1 MRFTSAPRLAQE
13 ISPTHALEIARER
26 FPNLCC
32 GGILAK
38 RAVGAPV
45 DLDDI
50 AHALEVL
57 AWCRRSEEPSCHS
70 FDLRRLI
77 GGQLGAT
84 ITACVALGFDVHSWF
99 GVTSFSPHALIA
111 VNEADVARVA
121 QLGLTI

>member
-1 MRFTSAPRLAQE
+1 MAQE
-13 ISPTHALEIARER
+13 ISPTHALVIARAR

-32 GGILAK
+32 GGILPK

-50 AHALEVL
+50 AHALALL
-57 AWCRRSEEPSCHS
+57 AQCRKSEEPSCHS

-84 ITACVALGFDVHSWF
+84 ITACVALGFDVHSWHDI
-99 GVTSFSPHALIA
+99 TAYAPHALVGID
-111 VNEADVARVA
+111 VADVARVA
-121 QLGLTI
+121 RLGLTV